1 MKKYENME
9 TGEVMTLEE
18 VREHF
23 YKFAKENPKV
33 YDCMSFNEF
42 LNNALGKNG
51 SLRAVSKRCI
61 AVGHDYTY
69 RGELSYSFH
78 ESISDAVD
86 IICEDSTVDYVET
99 KDGIHR
105 YASCDGSQIYGIR
118 EIGEEPYI
126 VVRWSDTSTTKFEI
140 FTFDVESDAYI
151 FMISDASRFLDEDYD
166 APRSVWFGEN
176 WNQEFAEIKIDV
188 GDDIHRWNLIPNV

>member
-1 MKKYENME
+1 MKMYENIE
-9 TGEVMTLEE
+9 TGEVMTLIE

-23 YKFAKENPKV
+23 YEFAKENPKV

-42 LNNALGKNG
+42 LNDATGKNG
-51 SLRAVSKRCI
+51 NLREINDRYLV
-61 AVGHDYTY
+61 VGHNYTFK
-69 RGELSYSFH
+69 GELEYSFYDTLS
-78 ESISDAVD
+78 EAINDLPENDTLRQVGS
-86 IICEDSTVDYVET
+86 
-99 KDGIHR
+99 KDGVVR
-105 YASCDGSQIYGIR
+105 YASDNDTEVY
-118 EIGEEPYI
+118 EIWNVTEPYI
-126 VVRWSDTSTTKFEI
+126 VVRWEDKDTTKFEI

-188 GDDIHRWNLIPNV
+188 GGDIHRWNLIPNV